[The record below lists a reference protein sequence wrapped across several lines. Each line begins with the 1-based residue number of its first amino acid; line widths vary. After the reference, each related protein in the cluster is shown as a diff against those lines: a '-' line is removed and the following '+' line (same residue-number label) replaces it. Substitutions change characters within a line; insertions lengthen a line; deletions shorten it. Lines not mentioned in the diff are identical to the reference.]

1 MCTHVGGWRAQHL
14 SCSRICLNGFGILL
28 PEQMAAEIK
37 HPEPDRVRQRAV
49 AMAGQAGGI
58 CLLVAMR
65 LLPTNVKTAR
75 GGSPPAEP
83 RREHPRSNSGVQW
96 SQGPPY
102 GCGLGSGNHGSLVTL
117 GETLPPTLSPV
128 GPEVELKTIDPGVF

>member
-1 MCTHVGGWRAQHL
+1 
-14 SCSRICLNGFGILL
+14 
-28 PEQMAAEIK
+28 
-37 HPEPDRVRQRAV
+37 
-49 AMAGQAGGI
+49 MAGQAGGI

-96 SQGPPY
+96 SQG
-102 GCGLGSGNHGSLVTL
+102 LGSGNHGSLVTL